1 MLWQWECCWEPVP
14 LIWWTASSGALDVRN
29 LSIKITPVDL
39 FQNTLLC
46 EIWKSSV
53 HSFLWRSDYTKLS
66 LLLNFFLCFTEIKY
80 FDQWQKTVTYIFIPL
95 SLVYV
100 NFHFPQ
106 PLRKEIPK
114 SHKSIPFGHPCSGSQ
129 STVPHGHL
137 SLQPCPKYPD
147 EQTPL
152 EQLMP

>member
-1 MLWQWECCWEPVP
+1 MTENSN
-14 LIWWTASSGALDVRN
+14 IH
-29 LSIKITPVDL
+29 
-39 FQNTLLC
+39 F
-46 EIWKSSV
+46 
-53 HSFLWRSDYTKLS
+53 HSTVVS
-66 LLLNFFLCFTEIKY
+66 L
-80 FDQWQKTVTYIFIPL
+80 
-95 SLVYV
+95 V
-100 NFHFPQ
+100 NFHYPQ